1 MSRHIWKKEEA
12 QYLENNYYTK
22 PVKDIA
28 KELGLKY
35 QQVVTK
41 AHNLGMNKKKQT
53 GELWSDKEDAILKEN
68 FEYASKSYLER
79 RLPKRSWQAI
89 YQRGSLTL
97 LLKRKTQDKYF
108 INHNSFS
115 KWNEYT
121 AYIIGLLLA
130 DGYIK
135 YQSGERKENSIQIEL
150 AHYDIDIL
158 KKIKEYTEFE
168 GPIRKTKRGTV
179 VLNISNTKII
189 EDILSVGFPLTNKTE
204 SATWVNGLP
213 FKYVHH
219 FIRGLFDGDGS
230 VYEKNKSMCIH
241 FLGTEK
247 LIKEIIKVAPAKKK
261 TYHFRGKNGGANVYC
276 LYYSSKEDAKNI
288 YDWMYKD
295 SNIYLDRKYN
305 KFQEFL

>member
-1 MSRHIWKKEEA
+1 MSRHVWKKEEA

-28 KELGLKY
+28 KKLGLKY

-121 AYIIGLLLA
+121 AYIVGLLLA

-204 SATWVNGLP
+204 SATWVSGLP

-230 VYEKNKSMCIH
+230 VYEKKQKYVYSFFGNRETYKRNNQSCSSQ
-241 FLGTEK
+241 EK
-247 LIKEIIKVAPAKKK
+247 DLS
-261 TYHFRGKNGGANVYC
+261 F
-276 LYYSSKEDAKNI
+276 
-288 YDWMYKD
+288 
-295 SNIYLDRKYN
+295 
-305 KFQEFL
+305 